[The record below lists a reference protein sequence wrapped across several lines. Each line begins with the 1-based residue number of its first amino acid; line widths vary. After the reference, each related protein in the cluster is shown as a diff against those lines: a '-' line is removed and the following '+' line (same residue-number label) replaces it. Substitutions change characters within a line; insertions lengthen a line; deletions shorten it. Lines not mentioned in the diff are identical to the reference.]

1 MYVIDSV
8 STVQLGLGQSAASSN
23 CCWVGGFRVAE
34 AVICPLRGV
43 ICLVGPVWG
52 PKVAVFGGGLLP
64 PGLTHCN
71 SAVTSLA
78 VRNAPV
84 GSLASPAALKLTVSA
99 PLSLFVTVGVPMKC
113 GDAAKASIGAI
124 SSKADVTIALGMPI
138 FLMLSDIF
146 PQATGYN

>member
-1 MYVIDSV
+1 VPKFLLRMSTPFCCMCIVTSVYVIDSV

-43 ICLVGPVWG
+43 IFVVGPVAG

-71 SAVTSLA
+71 STVTLLAVTKA
-78 VRNAPV
+78 CVAT
-84 GSLASPAALKLTVSA
+84 LASPAALKLTVRA
-99 PLSLFVTVGVPMKC
+99 PVSLFV
-113 GDAAKASIGAI
+113 
-124 SSKADVTIALGMPI
+124 
-138 FLMLSDIF
+138 
-146 PQATGYN
+146 

>member
-1 MYVIDSV
+1 MRVKNKKEKRRWENYYDMFFVADAYGSMVPKFLLRMSTPFCCMCNVTSVYVIDRV

-43 ICLVGPVWG
+43 MFVVGPVVG

-71 SAVTSLA
+71 CTVT
-78 VRNAPV
+78 
-84 GSLASPAALKLTVSA
+84 
-99 PLSLFVTVGVPMKC
+99 
-113 GDAAKASIGAI
+113 
-124 SSKADVTIALGMPI
+124 
-138 FLMLSDIF
+138 
-146 PQATGYN
+146 